1 MSKPIC
7 KILFICCKKN
17 KKQNKKKTKTKKL
30 IYKRSTDFVLFLDLH
45 LEVIISTVLKVLT
58 SNIVRALTNKIFY
71 RTLYR
76 C

>member
-1 MSKPIC
+1 MLQK
-7 KILFICCKKN
+7 
-17 KKQNKKKTKTKKL
+17 KKQKTKQKQTKTKKL